1 MVPNTKLNSNILLL
15 CLGLDTNKKEA
26 KKANVNDLLNIY
38 GNYGNLK
45 KIMIFSK
52 KNILKG
58 FLEYSTKEEA
68 ANAIKE
74 THDIF
79 VGKYGKAR
87 VYYSDL
93 QTLTGTKFLEF
104 WENGVNVKRN
114 PFEEVS
120 NKIANYNNV
129 NPKNSIQRSDKKRQF
144 KNVPNSSS
152 RSIKRNTVGHM
163 NKQKTQLFQPSG
175 FKFGSV
181 KRNSDWLSRVPSK
194 NSVLSQNKKRFSD
207 WNSNSSKRNSER
219 IVLKKG
225 SNFKVNE
232 DPDIIEDFMP
242 FKTNMAPSRVVLIS
256 NLLTIFENSKEVFN
270 LFSCFGDIVKI
281 LLMKNLEKVMVE
293 YTNLEGSK
301 ICIANINNLKIS
313 GTLLRVNYSKYQ
325 HIDLKKNNRSE
336 NSVQFN
342 DVLLPK
348 GKSRFSKDE
357 EEENFDSCSE
367 KILISTTKTKLLK
380 PIDVYLFIEKKAKP
394 LSIKLLKNKE
404 NKDIINLEVTYD
416 CIQKSITTMIKYHNF
431 TLKDNILKI
440 KFVK

>member
-1 MVPNTKLNSNILLL
+1 MEPNTKQNSNILLL

-26 KKANVNDLLNIY
+26 KKANVNDLLKIY

-58 FLEYSTKEEA
+58 FLEYSTKKEA
-68 ANAIKE
+68 QKAVKE
-74 THDIF
+74 THNIF

-104 WENGVNVKRN
+104 WENGVKVKRN

-120 NKIANYNNV
+120 KKIASYNNV
-129 NPKNSIQRSDKKRQF
+129 KSTKNSIQRSARKRQF

-152 RSIKRNTVGHM
+152 RSIKRNTVGHV
-163 NKQKTQLFQPSG
+163 KKHKAQLFQPSG
-175 FKFGSV
+175 FKFGSG
-181 KRNSDWLSRVPSK
+181 KRNSEWLPR
-194 NSVLSQNKKRFSD
+194 NSVNSILSQNKKRFSD
-207 WNSNSSKRNSER
+207 WNCKKRNSEK
-219 IVLKKG
+219 IILKKG
-225 SNFKVNE
+225 SNFKMNE
-232 DPDIIEDFMP
+232 EPNIVDDFMP
-242 FKTNMAPSRVVLIS
+242 FKTNMAPSKVVLIS
-256 NLLTIFENSKEVFN
+256 NLLTIFDNSKQVFN

-281 LLMKNLEKVMVE
+281 LLMKNLQKVMVE
-293 YTNLEGSK
+293 YSNLEGSK
-301 ICIANINNLKIS
+301 ICIANINNLKIT
-313 GTLLRVNYSKYQ
+313 GTVLRVNYSKYQ

-342 DVLLPK
+342 DVLLPN
-348 GKSRFSKDE
+348 GKSRFSQDE
-357 EEENFDSCSE
+357 EDHFESCSE
-367 KILISTTKTKLLK
+367 KILITTTRTKLLK

-394 LSIKLLKNKE
+394 QSIKLLKNKE

-416 CIQKSITTMIKYHNF
+416 CIQKSILTMIKYHNF